1 MKVYNL
7 FFYQNYTDLNFWG
20 SFSSELLA
28 VDRIISYIKEH
39 YEFANSSFEQLKKEL
54 KFKASK
60 TQEKILNDQASIFFE
75 ALRGAGSVKDIMA
88 AIEKIENY
96 TKSSFTPFVYTNN
109 DEYVLYHRFR
119 SVFSIFSNRNAFII
133 IETELNEEM
142 DLNIYN

>member
-7 FFYQNYTDLNFWG
+7 FFYQSHGNLNFWG

-28 VDRIISYIKEH
+28 VDSIISYTQKH
-39 YEFANSSFEQLKKEL
+39 YEFANSSFEQLKKDL

-60 TQEKILNDQASIFFE
+60 TQEKILDDQASIFFE
-75 ALRGAGSVKDIMA
+75 ALRGAGSVKDIMG
-88 AIEKIENY
+88 AIEKVEKF

-119 SVFSIFSNRNAFII
+119 FLFSLFSNENIFVI